1 MKKLAIVTLA
11 AFAALAA
18 CKKDDAANGD
28 STAVATD
35 TTMTAPA
42 PAAAPMATDTTMAA
56 PATTDTTAATTDTTA
71 HDTTKKM

>member
-1 MKKLAIVTLA
+1 MKKLSIVALA

-42 PAAAPMATDTTMAA
+42 PAAPMATDTTMA
-56 PATTDTTAATTDTTA
+56 PATTDTTAPKMDSTAAT
-71 HDTTKKM
+71 DTTKKM